1 MLDPFRAG
9 PVGSDVGERVAR
21 RALHVLKPFSLAELK
36 QALVA
41 AVG

>member
-1 MLDPFRAG
+1 MSASPSLG
-9 PVGSDVGERVAR
+9 
-21 RALHVLKPFSLAELK
+21 RALYVLKPFSLAELK

>member
-1 MLDPFRAG
+1 MSASASLG
-9 PVGSDVGERVAR
+9 